1 MAESKTG
8 LWVALIGG
16 AATVIAAFFAY
27 LGVKSAN
34 EDKSDPPPRDTA
46 TAAPAE
52 NKAKNPINTGA
63 VLGTIVV
70 PPPYKTTVVFSDPYS
85 VAPLGEIFGGQQV
98 EIVCI
103 AQGPVSPGSVLG
115 QTSNWARIKY
125 NNGIAYINDGMVGTP
140 TKPPPV
146 PPCE

>member
-16 AATVIAAFFAY
+16 VATVIAAFFAY

-52 NKAKNPINTGA
+52 NKAKIPTKAAA
-63 VLGTIVV
+63 VFGTIIV
-70 PPPYKTTVVFSDPYS
+70 PPPFTRTAVFSDPFS
-85 VAPLGEIFGGQQV
+85 VAPSGEIFGGQQV
-98 EIVCI
+98 EIICL
-103 AQGPVSPGSVLG
+103 AQGPVIQGTAFGP
-115 QTSNWARIKY
+115 TSNWARIKV
-125 NNGIAYINDGMVGTP
+125 NNVSAYINDGMVGTP

-146 PPCE
+146 PLCE